1 VQRSVN
7 RKVQG
12 SNPCPGA
19 KSDLELGL
27 AAFVGSSLTT
37 TALQPHYNR
46 LSRWPAY
53 AGLPI
58 DITAAN
64 IEGFADCLYVD
75 RSNA

>member
-1 VQRSVN
+1 LNWGWRHS
-7 RKVQG
+7 
-12 SNPCPGA
+12 S
-19 KSDLELGL
+19 E
-27 AAFVGSSLTT
+27 AAL
-37 TALQPHYNR
+37 LQPHYNR

>member
-1 VQRSVN
+1 
-7 RKVQG
+7 
-12 SNPCPGA
+12 
-19 KSDLELGL
+19 LGL